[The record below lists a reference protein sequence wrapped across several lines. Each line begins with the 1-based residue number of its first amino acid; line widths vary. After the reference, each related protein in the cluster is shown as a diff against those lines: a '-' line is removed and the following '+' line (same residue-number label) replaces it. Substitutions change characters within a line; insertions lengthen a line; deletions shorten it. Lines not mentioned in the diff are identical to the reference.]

1 MEKLPC
7 DLLVKAGTLV
17 TQDSDRRVLTDAA
30 LALSEGKIL
39 AVGPDA
45 DIASRYR
52 PGDVLDLSGDIVLP
66 GLINAHTHVPMTV
79 FRGLEDDLAL
89 LDWLE
94 NHIWPAESRLNE
106 RIVRLGALL
115 ACAEML
121 RFGCTTFLDLYL
133 FEEQT
138 ALAARSA
145 GIRAVVGEGVFH
157 PPTASYATTEQ
168 AFARVDSLLR
178 LLEDDPLVRPC
189 LVAHSVYA
197 TGKDELLK
205 LGDMARTK
213 GLTLTLHAAE
223 TTDETAVC
231 LERFG
236 KRPVDMLR
244 DLGLLGPN
252 LLVAHAVDITPDEI
266 DLLAATET
274 RVAHNPRSNMKLGS
288 GTAPVAAMRAA
299 GVTVGLGTDGA
310 ASNNALN
317 MFAEMAAAALLA
329 KVGGDPTA
337 LPARDALDMAT
348 VDGAKAVGLRDVGS
362 LAPGFR
368 ADLTALRGD
377 SPNLNPLYDAPSH
390 LVYAASGGE
399 VRLTMVEGK
408 VVYRDGV
415 YAGIDFPGLLAE
427 MDDIKAWARDK
438 S

>member
-1 MEKLPC
+1 MEKQPC

-17 TQDSDRRVLTDAA
+17 TQNGDRQVLADAA
-30 LALSEGKIL
+30 LAVSGGKIL
-39 AVGPDA
+39 AVGPSA
-45 DIASRYR
+45 EIAGLYR
-52 PGDVLDLSGDIVLP
+52 PGEILDHSGDIVLP
-66 GLINAHTHVPMTV
+66 GLINAHTHAAMTV

-89 LDWLE
+89 IDWLE
-94 NHIWPAESRLNE
+94 NHIWPAESRLSE
-106 RIVRLGALL
+106 RIVNLGAQL

-138 ALAARSA
+138 SLAARSA

-157 PPTASYATTEQ
+157 PPTASYATTEE
-168 AFARVDSLLR
+168 AFARVDALLN
-178 LLEDDPLVRPC
+178 LLAGDTLVRPC

-197 TGKDELLK
+197 TGEAELVK
-205 LGDMARTK
+205 LRDMAAEN

-223 TTDETAVC
+223 TKDETAVC

-236 KRPVDMLR
+236 KRPVQMLH
-244 DLGLLGPN
+244 DLNLLGPN
-252 LLVAHAVDITPDEI
+252 LLVAHAVDTTPEEI
-266 DLLAATET
+266 ELLAATGT

-288 GTAPVAAMRAA
+288 GAAPAAAMRAA

-310 ASNNALN
+310 ASNNSLN

-337 LPARDALDMAT
+337 LPARDVLDMAT
-348 VDGAKAVGLRDVGS
+348 VDGAKAVGLADVGS

-399 VRLTMVEGK
+399 VRLTMVDGK
-408 VVYRDGV
+408 AVYRDG
-415 YAGIDFPGLLAE
+415 AFSGIDYPGLLAE

-438 S
+438 T